1 MRFEKTKL
9 SLIAAAAFAF
19 VACSDQENT
28 GMTPS
33 VDAEGE
39 RPTAERQYAA
49 TDTEA
54 ETMPEEVDNTGRNV
68 RDRDDAT
75 LTPVDQ
81 SNSERD
87 IDLTQKIRQGIT
99 SNDDMSMQ
107 ARNVKVIS
115 QDGVVTLRGPV
126 ETEQEKASI
135 ESLARTAGAT
145 RIDNQIEI
153 DRELDRDQEE

>member
-1 MRFEKTKL
+1 MRFERMKL

-28 GMTPS
+28 GTTRS
-33 VDAEGE
+33 VDAEGQ
-39 RPTAERQYAA
+39 RPTAEGRYAA
-49 TDTEA
+49 ADTDA
-54 ETMPEEVDNTGRNV
+54 MSADVDNTGRNV
-68 RDRDDAT
+68 RDRDDAA
-75 LTPVDQ
+75 LTPGDQ
-81 SNSERD
+81 SNSDLD
-87 IDLTQKIRQGIT
+87 IDLTQKIRRGIT

-135 ESLARTAGAT
+135 ESLARNAGAT

-153 DRELDRDQEE
+153 DRELDHDQEE

>member
-1 MRFEKTKL
+1 MRFEKTKM
-9 SLIAAAAFAF
+9 SLLAAAAFAF
-19 VACSDQENT
+19 VACSDQENRAA
-28 GMTPS
+28 TPS

-39 RPTAERQYAA
+39 RPTAERSYAA
-49 TDTEA
+49 TETEP
-54 ETMPEEVDNTGRNV
+54 MPADVDNTGRNV

-75 LTPVDQ
+75 LTPGDQ
-81 SNSERD
+81 SNSDRD

-115 QDGVVTLRGPV
+115 RDGVVTLRGPV
-126 ETEQEKASI
+126 KTEQEKASI
-135 ESLARTAGAT
+135 ESLARSAGAT

-153 DRELDRDQEE
+153 DRELDHDQKE

>member
-1 MRFEKTKL
+1 MRFEVTKL
-9 SLIAAAAFAF
+9 SLIAAATFAF

-28 GMTPS
+28 GTTPS
-33 VDAEGE
+33 VGAEGQ
-39 RPTAERQYAA
+39 RPTAEKRYAA
-49 TDTEA
+49 TDTDP
-54 ETMPEEVDNTGRNV
+54 MPADVDNTGRNV
-68 RDRDDAT
+68 RDRDDAA
-75 LTPVDQ
+75 LTPGDQ
-81 SNSERD
+81 SNSDLD
-87 IDLTQKIRQGIT
+87 IALTQKIRRGIT

-135 ESLARTAGAT
+135 ESLARNAGAT

-153 DRELDRDQEE
+153 DRELDHDQEE

>member
-9 SLIAAAAFAF
+9 SLLAAATFAF
-19 VACSDQENT
+19 VACSDQENWAT
-28 GMTPS
+28 TPS
-33 VDAEGE
+33 VDAEGQ
-39 RPTAERQYAA
+39 RPTAERSYAA
-49 TDTEA
+49 TDTEP
-54 ETMPEEVDNTGRNV
+54 MPSDVTNTGRNV
-68 RDRDDAT
+68 RDRDDAA
-75 LTPVDQ
+75 LTPGDQ
-81 SNSERD
+81 SNSDRD

-135 ESLARTAGAT
+135 ESLARNAGAT

-153 DRELDRDQEE
+153 DR